1 MKKKISLLIA
11 LILFV
16 ACLTGVVNAETF
28 TVKMSLTSDSYL
40 VPGDIVVVDLKVS
53 EINAGDGINAMSG
66 TLEYDKNVFDE
77 VTQNNYE
84 GKNEWTVFLYDK
96 TSQIFTAIR
105 SNDVALPSDVL
116 TITLRV
122 KDAAAVE
129 STTITMKD
137 ITTSGG
143 EATGDIE
150 VEDVKVTVK
159 KKVETPTT
167 EVNETVNEVVN
178 ETKNEI
184 VNETKNEIVNET
196 KNEIAG
202 GNTITN
208 SINTNKVNNDAS
220 TGKLPQT
227 GEGIEV
233 ALGIAVISIIA
244 IIAYSKYRNINI

>member
-159 KKVETPTT
+159 KKVETPTP
-167 EVNETVNEVVN
+167 EVNETVNEV
-178 ETKNEI
+178 

-233 ALGIAVISIIA
+233 VLGIAVISIIA